1 MRKIVVHMQTTL
13 DNRIANGAG
22 MFWEPFP
29 WGKQEQAYINDEFRA
44 ADTLVL
50 SRVVYD
56 AIVPWWDA
64 VARGE
69 LPDDAPP
76 ASRAYA
82 EFAAIQHA
90 MPKVVFSHHM
100 IAGPILTV
108 ISGDLVAHLAELKRQ
123 AGGTILL
130 AAGPNTPG
138 PLADAPGLIDEY
150 LVVVHPA
157 VLADG
162 PRMFDGLTRALALR
176 TLSTTSFEG
185 GCVIHRYA
193 VNHDA
198 TA

>member
-13 DNRIANGAG
+13 DNRIVNGAG
-22 MFWEPFP
+22 MLSEPFP
-29 WGKQEQAYINDEFRA
+29 RGEQEQAYINDEFRA

-50 SRVVYD
+50 SRVLYD

-76 ASRAYA
+76 ASPAYTD
-82 EFAAIQHA
+82 FAAIQHA
-90 MPKVVFSHHM
+90 MPKVVFSRHM
-100 IAGPILTV
+100 MAGPNLAV
-108 ISGDLVAHLAELKRQ
+108 ISGDLLAHLAELKRQ

-130 AAGPNTPG
+130 AAGPNTLG

-176 TLSTTSFEG
+176 TLSTT
-185 GCVIHRYA
+185 CVRRGLRHPPLRRQP
-193 VNHDA
+193 
-198 TA
+198 